1 MNVSRNTVSA
11 LQNVSDS
18 HGILELLQIENE
30 SFSAPIRMVNDTR
43 DWTING
49 INWIAFPCRLKLA
62 NEIQKESPRA
72 RLQIDNVGRLP
83 IALIEGIPV
92 GSTVMAT
99 IRLVSRST
107 PSVVDYEFVAQ
118 LSNIQATQTILS
130 ADMGPDSTMR
140 KSAVQL
146 RFDTKHAPGLFAG

>member
-49 INWIAFPCRLKLA
+49 INWIAFPFRLKLP
-62 NEIQKESPRA
+62 NQLQKESPRA

-107 PSVVDYEFVAQ
+107 PSVIDYEFVAQ